1 MRIFH
6 DVQGFRDACAGARAS
21 GQRVALIPTMGALHS
36 GHLTLAHE
44 ARRHAQFVAAS
55 VFVNPTQFGP
65 SEDFARYPRDLVGDS
80 SKLVSAGVDALFAP
94 TPEAMYP
101 AGEQTRVRLGAITEP
116 LCGAFRPGHFEGVA
130 TVVAKFLIAAGPC
143 VAVFGRKDY
152 QQLQV
157 IRRLARDLLLP
168 VEIIGVTTVRE
179 ADGLALSSRNAY
191 LSADERVRA
200 LGLVRGLRAAA
211 ALFQAGE
218 RRAGALR
225 QAALAPVQAIATSI
239 DYVTVAD
246 PDSLTPLEDG
256 SLGGDRV
263 LVAIA
268 ARVGATRLID
278 NTVLGEDTLPPA

>member
-1 MRIFH
+1 
-6 DVQGFRDACAGARAS
+6 
-21 GQRVALIPTMGALHS
+21 MGALHS

-80 SKLVSAGVDALFAP
+80 SKLVGAGVDALFAP